1 MRDDRWPWLMRAIW
15 IALPFTAGRVLGD
28 ALDEVSQSVGNVMGI
43 GLWVGWAVGMV
54 LVWVPHTLTLT
65 PFRVIVPT
73 ALAATIWATVVA
85 GASGWAA
92 AGLSLTAA
100 GTLVAL
106 SAQLGSWFV
115 NGSSYGDE
123 RRVPLRPPGAL
134 LAGPIPLFWAALV
147 AGVVSGPLLLA
158 GEQWVLGAPVTAI
171 GIAIAAVAARSL
183 HSLARRWLV
192 FVPAGL
198 VIHDH
203 MSLTDP
209 VLFKRTAIVGFGP
222 ALADSDAH
230 DLSQGALGLA
240 LELRFRTPVEL
251 GWRENARAAPV
262 MEELEAVIVSP
273 SRPGAALREAQRR
286 GIAVG

>member
-1 MRDDRWPWLMRAIW
+1 MRDDWWPWLMRAIW
-15 IALPFTAGRVLGD
+15 VALPFTAGRVLGD
-28 ALDEVSQSVGNVMGI
+28 ALDEVSATVGNVMSV
-43 GLWVGWAVGMV
+43 GLWVGWAAGMV
-54 LVWVPHTLTLT
+54 LISVPHTMTLT
-65 PFRVIVPT
+65 PFRIIVPT

-85 GASGWAA
+85 GASGWAV
-92 AGLSLTAA
+92 AGLSLAA
-100 GTLVAL
+100 VGTMVAL
-106 SAQLGSWFV
+106 SPQLGSWFV

-134 LAGPIPLFWAALV
+134 LVGPIPVFWAVLV

-158 GEQWVLGAPVTAI
+158 SEQWFVGALVTVV
-171 GIAIAAVAARSL
+171 GMVIAAVAARSL

-222 ALADSDAH
+222 
-230 DLSQGALGLA
+230 
-240 LELRFRTPVEL
+240 
-251 GWRENARAAPV
+251 
-262 MEELEAVIVSP
+262 VSHF
-273 SRPGAALREAQRR
+273 
-286 GIAVG
+286 

>member
-1 MRDDRWPWLMRAIW
+1 MRDDWWPWLMRAIW

-28 ALDEVSQSVGNVMGI
+28 ALDELSRSVGTVMGI
-43 GLWVGWAVGMV
+43 GLWVGWAVGML
-54 LVWVPHTLTLT
+54 LVSVPHTMTLT
-65 PFRVIVPT
+65 PFRIVAPT

-85 GASGWAA
+85 GASSWGV
-92 AGLSLTAA
+92 AGLSLAAA
-100 GTLVAL
+100 GTMVAL
-106 SAQLGSWFV
+106 SPQLGSWFV

-123 RRVPLRPPGAL
+123 RRVLLRPPGAL

-147 AGVVSGPLLLA
+147 GGVVSGPLLLA
-158 GEQWVLGAPVTAI
+158 SEQWVVGVLVTVV

-209 VLFKRTAIVGFGP
+209 VLFKRTAIIGFGP

-251 GWRENARAAPV
+251 GWRENARATPV

-273 SRPGAALREAQRR
+273 SRPGAVLSEAQRR
-286 GIAVG
+286 RITVG